1 MNITRDRKKT
11 LNSIDG
17 NGIRIRPECKRRK
30 TTKNASTQI
39 YLQGFYWSPTNLMIM
54 RFSNFDDI
62 VVYCVSEG
70 FTFRVG
76 TLDAFPPRLR
86 SMSLCVLKSIGA
98 DHKHWV
104 PQSAF
109 VKVAVFVRYYN
120 QNF

>member
-1 MNITRDRKKT
+1 
-11 LNSIDG
+11 
-17 NGIRIRPECKRRK
+17 
-30 TTKNASTQI
+30 
-39 YLQGFYWSPTNLMIM
+39 MIM

-104 PQSAF
+104 PQSAC

-120 QNF
+120 QNFQNITTVYNELEQKVVATNFLIRCCI